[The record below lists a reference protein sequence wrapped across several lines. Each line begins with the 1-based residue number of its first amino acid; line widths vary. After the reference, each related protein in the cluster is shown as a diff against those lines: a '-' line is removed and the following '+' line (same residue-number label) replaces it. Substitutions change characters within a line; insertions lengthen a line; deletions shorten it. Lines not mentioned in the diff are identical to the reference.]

1 MPVTLRKKISRS
13 LLSRLVCLLLGAA
26 ASQNSYA
33 ADTVVIALFGDSITV
48 GENASFLG
56 SRPGFGNGRQAN
68 DGLFPTLLPSEE
80 LSGVLGS
87 ERRQATIVNW
97 GIGGSSTSSSG
108 FGGAARILG
117 QLSST
122 RQAFPADN
130 YFVLILYGTNDFN
143 AGLSPSSTQFNTLLM
158 IDRARSLGFQPVIG
172 TLTPRDDRNVTPYNT
187 AIVAAAN
194 SRGAPI
200 VDHFSRFLQDGNGGL
215 DLLDTEPIGSGT
227 IRLHP
232 SAEGYNVI
240 AQTWFDQFLENVIEP
255 NRIVISPIINL
266 LLD

>member
-87 ERRQATIVNW
+87 ER
-97 GIGGSSTSSSG
+97 SSTSSSG